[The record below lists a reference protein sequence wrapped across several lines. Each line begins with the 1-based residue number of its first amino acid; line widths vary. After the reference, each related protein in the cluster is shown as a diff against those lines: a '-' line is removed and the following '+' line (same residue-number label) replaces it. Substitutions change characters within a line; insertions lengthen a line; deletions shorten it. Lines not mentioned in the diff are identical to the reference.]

1 MELFLVGGNWR
12 PSSFL
17 IYWNFCTI
25 VLSLGWCYNTVVI
38 VYTTIN
44 RYNISWC
51 LQTCHLFSRLSI
63 LCWLLPCNKYSKF
76 LTSTE
81 NMKISI
87 KWSTFESLLY
97 HKLMAHDQ
105 QLHLYESTFFENDTM
120 WTPMAAMFSNS
131 LLCDW
136 LDRFIVGRN

>member
-25 VLSLGWCYNTVVI
+25 VLTLGWCDSTVVI

-63 LCWLLPCNKYSKF
+63 PCWLLPCNKYSKF

-81 NMKISI
+81 YMKISI
-87 KWSTFESLLY
+87 KWSIFESLLY
-97 HKLMAHDQ
+97 HKLMAHD
-105 QLHLYESTFFENDTM
+105 Y
-120 WTPMAAMFSNS
+120 
-131 LLCDW
+131 
-136 LDRFIVGRN
+136 